1 MLSVRAHRPG
11 SVPELALVR
20 ADSLE
25 RLLEV
30 SCFQEQKTRAAGPVV
45 AELHPV
51 QKNGPVEQVAAASAP
66 EVADADVSMAAD
78 TGVT

>member
-1 MLSVRAHRPG
+1 MLSVLVRLPEP
-11 SVPELALVR
+11 VPELALGQ
-20 ADSLE
+20 ADSPE

-45 AELHPV
+45 AELHLVP
-51 QKNGPVEQVAAASAP
+51 KNEPVEPAAAASAP
-66 EVADADVSMAAD
+66 VVADADVSMAAD